1 VVKLTTDLLA
11 RGTTEPPNDIIRS
24 SSSSVSGHDTQK
36 LSKRRKTFPEKITN
50 DRRLRNAKAVRDE
63 IEVIDNL
70 RGKSERHTFHVGHE
84 SLLSIT

>member
-11 RGTTEPPNDIIRS
+11 RGTTKPPNDVIRS
-24 SSSSVSGHDTQK
+24 SSNVRGHNTQK
-36 LSKRRKTFPEKITN
+36 LSKRRKTFSEKITN
-50 DRRLRNAKAVRDE
+50 DRRLGNAKAVRDE

-70 RGKSERHTFHVGHE
+70 RGESERHTFHVGHE

>member
-1 VVKLTTDLLA
+1 VFKLATDMLT

-24 SSSSVSGHDTQK
+24 GGAISRQNTQK
-36 LSKRRKTFPEKITN
+36 LSKRRETLSEQITN

-70 RGKSERHTFHVGHE
+70 RGKGERHTFHVGHE